1 MKEAEAF
8 IDYLRAHELRLT
20 TAESCTAG
28 MIIALLADIPGS
40 GALMDCG
47 YVVYSPEAK
56 KRLLQVKQSTIDR
69 FNLTSEEVAREMA
82 LGALRDSTANAAI
95 ATTGVAGP
103 EPIDGITPGTV
114 CFAWA
119 FQHKNKTPRIFS
131 QTQHFSDD
139 RPTLRTVAARYALRQ
154 FSQFH
159 RLASM
164 PSD

>member
-1 MKEAEAF
+1 MQEAAAF

-82 LGALRDSTANAAI
+82 LGALHDSTANAAI

-103 EPIDGITPGTV
+103 EPIDGIAPGTV

-119 FQHKNKTPRIFS
+119 FQHRDKTSRVFS
-131 QTQHFSDD
+131 QTQRFSGD
-139 RPTLRTVAARYALRQ
+139 RPTLRTVAAHYALHQ
-154 FSQFH
+154 FPQFH
-159 RLASM
+159 RLAKE
-164 PSD
+164 